1 MIYHYTSIS
10 SLVQI
15 LENKNIKFNN
25 LTRCDDLDE
34 AETADL
40 GRIGRYVFV
49 SSWTRESQESIPMWS
64 QYSGNMSGVRIGMRE
79 YPFKRRR
86 YNNIGDKGTFDT
98 YLDFEKYYNENK
110 MTFAAN
116 QPQLF
121 DVEYTEDDIKIHP
134 NVLIEGREGDLD
146 RIIHGQPSEV
156 TLSFDSVGKYKR
168 TCWAFQRECRY
179 KIFGSPMGLRDMD
192 GINQETFVARQSE
205 TYRRM
210 TDESYIPEYQALF
223 VDLDDEAIR
232 KMEIVFGPR
241 MDESQKI
248 LLRSYLDI
256 KGLSNNY
263 KDSTLLI
270 Q

>member
-15 LENKNIKFNN
+15 LENKNLKFNN

-34 AETADL
+34 AVSADL
-40 GRIGRYVFV
+40 GRVGRYVFV
-49 SSWTRESQESIPMWS
+49 SSWTRESEESIPMWS

-86 YNNIGDKGTFDT
+86 YNNIGSEGAFDT
-98 YLDFEKYYNENK
+98 YLDFDKYYNENK
-110 MTFAAN
+110 MAFAAN

-121 DVEYTEDDIKIHP
+121 DVEYTEDDIKIYP
-134 NVLIEGREGDLD
+134 NILSEGQEGDLD
-146 RIIHGQPSEV
+146 RLIHGQPSKV
-156 TLSFDSVGKYKR
+156 TLSFESVGKYKR

-179 KIFGSPMGLRDMD
+179 KIFGTPIGLQDMN
-192 GINQETFVARQSE
+192 GIDEKTFLARQSE

-210 TDESYIPEYQALF
+210 TDETYIPEYQALF
-223 VDLDDEAIR
+223 VDLDDKAIQN
-232 KMEIVFGPR
+232 MEIVFGPR
-241 MDESQKI
+241 MDESEKI
-248 LLRSYLDI
+248 LLRNYLET

-263 KDSTLLI
+263 KDSTLMI